1 MIVLY
6 GRLSVAVF
14 PDIFYLIAVVEFSK
28 ILKGLHIKYKSSGL
42 LKVLHYQLFGTTNFD
57 GFFI

>member
-28 ILKGLHIKYKSSGL
+28 ILKGLHIKYVIGSPK
-42 LKVLHYQLFGTTNFD
+42 GTSLPVIRNDEF
-57 GFFI
+57 